1 LCYNIEP
8 FDTYKSFLDQVTV
21 PKIKSAIKRVD
32 VAERN
37 RKRNRMWKGQ
47 IRTARTK
54 VEEAAKAG
62 KPKDAVTL
70 LSEAYSKIDRAVAKG
85 ILHKNTAARRKGR
98 LVALMTRLAAAPP
111 KSAAKSKKAAAS

>member
-1 LCYNIEP
+1 M
-8 FDTYKSFLDQVTV
+8 

-62 KPKDAVTL
+62 KPQDAVTL
-70 LSEAYSKIDRAVAKG
+70 LNEAYSKIDRAVAKG

-98 LVALMTRLAAAPP
+98 LVALMVRFATAAP
-111 KSAAKSKKAAAS
+111 KSTGRTKKAAS